1 MIVLKWFHSI
11 RCFSLHKFNQW
22 LTTRLHIWYDYIS
35 STQLGL
41 FFIDGGRIAGR
52 YWLLSPK
59 RNLRCQIK
67 FTFVLFFF
75 LILLSLPWFSFYSFG
90 IWCKEWVIGHLN
102 LGVVR
107 QIIEFSNIFSSLLL
121 TFSHTRAASVA
132 WNGSENHR
140 RSCSLSDQRQ
150 S

>member
-1 MIVLKWFHSI
+1 MTNDETSHLIW
-11 RCFSLHKFNQW
+11 LHFVNPAWTFFYWWRENSRKILVIKSKKKSEMSNQIYF
-22 LTTRLHIWYDYIS
+22 RS
-35 STQLGL
+35 
-41 FFIDGGRIAGR
+41 
-52 YWLLSPK
+52 
-59 RNLRCQIK
+59 
-67 FTFVLFFF
+67 VFF